1 MPRPAQPIL
10 NRHEF
15 EALHIRLRRT
25 ATPGPDPDQTAAAA
39 ALVRSGAVVSAGE
52 PPPGGAADRTGAGSA
67 YRLQQ
72 WRDHGDTWHA
82 VNDRIEMDI
91 HGSPS
96 MTHIDALSHLAWHA
110 EDGTVEPGGGL
121 DALTGGMVGRGVLV
135 DVPRILGCPV
145 PGGSVVTPDDLAEAL
160 SSQGV
165 EVRRDDALWLRFG
178 RESARSADE
187 PLGGQPTPGL
197 SIACADWL
205 AEVSP
210 AVVITDFGLDGTP
223 SEVEGIAV
231 PWHILTLTSLRIPL
245 VDMAN
250 LTPVADA
257 CAHLER
263 WEFLSVLAPL
273 NLPGAS
279 GSPVNPLAIF

>member
-15 EALHIRLRRT
+15 EALHTRLRRT
-25 ATPGPDPDQTAAAA
+25 ATPRPDPAQTAAAA
-39 ALVRSGAVVSAGE
+39 ALVRSGVVVSAGE
-52 PPPGGAADRTGAGSA
+52 APPRGAADRTGAGSA

-72 WRDHGDTWHA
+72 WRDHGDSWHA

-96 MTHIDALSHLAWHA
+96 MTHIDALSHFGWHA
-110 EDGTVEPGGGL
+110 DDHTAEPGGGL
-121 DALTGGMVGRGVLV
+121 EALTGGIVGRGVLI
-135 DVPRILGCPV
+135 DIPRTLGCPV
-145 PGGSVVTPDDLAEAL
+145 PGGSVVTPDDLVETL

-165 EVRRDDALWLRFG
+165 EVRRGDALWLRFG
-178 RESARSADE
+178 REAPRSADE
-187 PLGGQPTPGL
+187 PLGAQPTPGL

-250 LTPVADA
+250 LAPVADA
-257 CAHLER
+257 CAQFSR